1 MDEVLAFAAAVVAL
15 RLAGALARRWRA
27 RRAPELGAWAAALT
41 CYALACAALAW
52 GAASGWDAT
61 AFRVYYLF
69 GGLLTAPLL
78 GAGSLLLMRRAYVTV
93 VAALYAGLA
102 TGIVI
107 ADPLTRAVAQNGI
120 PSAQDH
126 FDFFPSRA
134 LALIG
139 NAAGTLAVVCVA
151 LLTIRRRP
159 VGNALV
165 LAGVACSAVGSAFSR
180 FGEGTT
186 ATLLAAGVVLLY
198 AGFDSRRLTNFSR
211 GTEV

>member
-1 MDEVLAFAAAVVAL
+1 MNEVVAFAGAVVAL

-27 RRAPELGAWAAALT
+27 RHAPELAAWAAALT

-52 GAASGWDAT
+52 GAAAGWDGRV
-61 AFRVYYLF
+61 FRVYYLF

-78 GAGSLLLMRRAYVTV
+78 GAGSLLLMRRIYVTV
-93 VAALYAGLA
+93 IAALYAGLA
-102 TGIVI
+102 AGVAI
-107 ADPLTRAVAQNGI
+107 AEPLTRSIARNGI

-134 LALIG
+134 VALIG
-139 NAAGTLAVVCVA
+139 NTIGTLAVVCVA

-159 VGNALV
+159 LANALV

-186 ATLLAAGVVLLY
+186 ATLLTAGVVLLY
-198 AGFDSRRLTNFSR
+198 AGFDSRRLANFSR